1 MYFQDPDFGAVETE
15 FLRQRLGYTVLS
27 DPGAYAKMTPSTLL
41 FAPCVSHWV
50 RVGAL
55 EVALPAL
62 YVSVDVG
69 RDFERM
75 GPGYEC
81 SLARVP
87 LQEFGRLRDVTE
99 VRRLPGGEGDVWEEW
114 IAVCS
119 MGWVRGRTK
128 SFDAV
133 RVVEG

>member
-1 MYFQDPDFGAVETE
+1 MEIE
-15 FLRQRLGYTVLS
+15 FLRQSLGYTTLS

-41 FAPCVSHWV
+41 FAPCVPHWV
-50 RVGAL
+50 GTGAL

-62 YVSVDVG
+62 YVGVDVE
-69 RDFERM
+69 RDLERM

-87 LQEFGRLRDVTE
+87 LQVTFGRLRDVTQ
-99 VRRLPGGEGDVWEEW
+99 VRRLLDGEGDVWEEW
-114 IAVCS
+114 INVCS
-119 MGWVRGRTK
+119 MRWVGVRSR
-128 SFDAV
+128 SFDAA